1 MNVWTKLQTV
11 RQLMSKAT
19 LKKTGENKYSKY
31 NYYTLDDILPAL
43 TQFLTDQ
50 KLVTTLDMGEEKSI
64 YRVIN
69 AEKPEEVVEFSCP
82 TVMAEMK
89 GSTKIQELGS
99 TMTYIHR
106 YLVLW
111 AFSICEPEWVEI
123 AKEETDRKK
132 AEAKEEAARKK
143 AEADVARR
151 DAQAKREREKAEAEI
166 PECVAY
172 EKIKAT
178 LVEKGY
184 SEYRI
189 QEWIKRQALLKDAT
203 ITDKWL
209 EVLYHELEKK
219 MKEN

>member
-1 MNVWTKLQTV
+1 MNVWIKLQTV

-43 TQFLTDQ
+43 TQFLADQ

-123 AKEETDRKK
+123 AKEEAD
-132 AEAKEEAARKK
+132 RKK

-151 DAQAKREREKAEAEI
+151 DAQAKHNCNADGAKQPKRLEPKVVNAHLGAGM
-166 PECVAY
+166 
-172 EKIKAT
+172 
-178 LVEKGY
+178 KGQIGEP
-184 SEYRI
+184 SIESGNGLRDRRSLKMQLSQRI
-189 QEWIKRQALLKDAT
+189 GWQNSTPSLKRK
-203 ITDKWL
+203 
-209 EVLYHELEKK
+209 
-219 MKEN
+219 

>member
-123 AKEETDRKK
+123 AKEEAD
-132 AEAKEEAARKK
+132 RKK

-166 PECVAY
+166 PECEAY
-172 EKIKAT
+172 EKIKAA

-189 QEWIKRQALLKDAT
+189 REWIKRQAQLKDAT
-203 ITDKWL
+203 ITDNWL

>member
-43 TQFLTDQ
+43 TQFLADQ

-69 AEKPEEVVEFSCP
+69 AEKPEEIVEFSCP

-123 AKEETDRKK
+123 AKEEAD
-132 AEAKEEAARKK
+132 RKK

-166 PECVAY
+166 PEGEAY
-172 EKIKAT
+172 EKIKTA

-189 QEWIKRQALLKDAT
+189 REWIKRQAQLKDAT
-203 ITDKWL
+203 ITDNWL
-209 EVLYHELEKK
+209 ETIYNELKKK
-219 MKEN
+219 MEEK

>member
-1 MNVWTKLQTV
+1 MNVWIKLQTV

-43 TQFLTDQ
+43 TQFLADQ

-123 AKEETDRKK
+123 AKEEAD
-132 AEAKEEAARKK
+132 RKK

-172 EKIKAT
+172 EKIKAA

-189 QEWIKRQALLKDAT
+189 REWIKRQAQLKDAT
-203 ITDKWL
+203 ITENWL
-209 EVLYHELEKK
+209 AKLYTELEKK

>member
-43 TQFLTDQ
+43 TQFLADQ
-50 KLVTTLDMGEEKSI
+50 KLVTTLDMGEDKSI

-111 AFSICEPEWVEI
+111 AFSICEPE
-123 AKEETDRKK
+123 
-132 AEAKEEAARKK
+132 
-143 AEADVARR
+143 
-151 DAQAKREREKAEAEI
+151 
-166 PECVAY
+166 
-172 EKIKAT
+172 
-178 LVEKGY
+178 
-184 SEYRI
+184 
-189 QEWIKRQALLKDAT
+189 
-203 ITDKWL
+203 
-209 EVLYHELEKK
+209 
-219 MKEN
+219 